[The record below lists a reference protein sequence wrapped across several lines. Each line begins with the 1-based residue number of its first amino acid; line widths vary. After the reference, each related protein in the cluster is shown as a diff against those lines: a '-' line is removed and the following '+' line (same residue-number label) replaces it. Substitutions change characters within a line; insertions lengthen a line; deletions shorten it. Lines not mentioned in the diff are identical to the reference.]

1 MINES
6 YYNDFPQLESKR
18 LLLRKL
24 TLADAP
30 DVQLIRSDEKVMN
43 YMDSEKHMTIQ
54 YSENFISEN
63 LKMYEQK
70 KGIFWGLI
78 EKTSGKFIGDFA
90 YWKIDTKN
98 SRAEIG
104 FSLKPEFWGKGFMKE
119 AMIQIIDFGF
129 NDLKLHSI
137 EANINPGNEN
147 SRGILT
153 KLGFKK
159 EAYFRENYYF
169 NGKYLDSEIYSLL
182 KIDFNPIK

>member
-1 MINES
+1 MINEI
-6 YYNDFPQLESKR
+6 YFNDFPQFESKR

-30 DVQLIRSDEKVMN
+30 DVQLIRSDKKVMN
-43 YMDSEKHMTIQ
+43 YMDSDNHATIQ

-63 LKMYEQK
+63 LKMYGQK
-70 KGIFWGLI
+70 EGIFWGLI

-90 YWKIDTKN
+90 YWKIDKKN

-104 FSLKPEFWGKGFMKE
+104 YVLKPEFWGKGFMKE
-119 AMIQIIDFGF
+119 AMIKIINFGF
-129 NDLKLHSI
+129 DDLKLHSI
-137 EANINPGNEN
+137 EANINPENEN

-169 NGKYLDSEIYSLL
+169 NGEYLDSEIYSLL
-182 KIDFNPIK
+182 KIDFKSN

>member
-1 MINES
+1 M
-6 YYNDFPQLESKR
+6 
-18 LLLRKL
+18 
-24 TLADAP
+24 
-30 DVQLIRSDEKVMN
+30 
-43 YMDSEKHMTIQ
+43 
-54 YSENFISEN
+54 
-63 LKMYEQK
+63 
-70 KGIFWGLI
+70 GLI

-90 YWKIDTKN
+90 YWKIDNKN

-104 FSLKPEFWGKGFMKE
+104 YALKPEFWGKGFMKE
-119 AMIQIIDFGF
+119 AMIQIINFGF

-169 NGKYLDSEIYSLL
+169 NGEYLDSEIYSLL
-182 KIDFNPIK
+182 KIDFQTD

>member
-1 MINES
+1 MIDEI
-6 YYNDFPQLESKR
+6 YFNDFPQLESKR

-30 DVQLIRSDEKVMN
+30 DVQIIRSDEKVMN
-43 YMDSEKHMTIQ
+43 YMDSDKHVTIQ

-63 LKMYEQK
+63 LKMYGQK
-70 KGIFWGLI
+70 EGIFWGLI

-90 YWKIDTKN
+90 YWKIDKKN

-104 FSLKPEFWGKGFMKE
+104 YALKPEFWGKGFMKE
-119 AMIQIIDFGF
+119 AMIQIINFGF

-169 NGKYLDSEIYSLL
+169 NGEYLDSEIYSLL
-182 KIDFNPIK
+182 KIDFQSE